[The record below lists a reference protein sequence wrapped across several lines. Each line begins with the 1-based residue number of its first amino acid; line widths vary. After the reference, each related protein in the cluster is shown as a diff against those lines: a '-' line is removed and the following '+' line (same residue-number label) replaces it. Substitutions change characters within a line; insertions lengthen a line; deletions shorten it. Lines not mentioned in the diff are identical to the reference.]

1 MRDPSP
7 CCSWLSSVC
16 VPRLSSVSGSV
27 ISAPSTCALP
37 GHPRAPQPTLCFC
50 SFSPLGTSAV
60 SNFCLSCL
68 IARSSVVQRL
78 RRLERRKH
86 FPPFLVCAHV
96 RSITSVMS
104 LGNPCSGARQA
115 LGPWHSPD
123 ENTGVRCHAPLQGIF
138 GTQGLNPSLLLL
150 LRGRQIL
157 YPRATWEDP
166 LPVKLPGHELL
177 MRV

>member
-27 ISAPSTCALP
+27 ISAPSTRALP

-96 RSITSVMS
+96 RSITSVMA
-104 LGNPCSGARQA
+104 LGSPCSGARQA